1 MARDLL
7 GTNTLRQQ
15 KGHDPAM
22 LKVLVI
28 DEIQERA
35 LEICE
40 GLTRA
45 GHMVAAVLADAFE
58 LHDKV
63 RQLEPDVILINTDSP
78 SRDTL
83 ENLAVLDQHMPRPIL
98 MFAEDGTDDAI
109 RQAMRAGVSSY
120 VIDGLSPARL
130 EPLLKVATARFE
142 EYRNLRQERDDAQR
156 KLAERTQ
163 IDRAKAILMKTRQL
177 SEEEAYATLRKMA
190 MERSKRIGEVAA
202 QIIAA
207 AELLLG

>member
-1 MARDLL
+1 
-7 GTNTLRQQ
+7 
-15 KGHDPAM
+15 M

-45 GHMVAAVLADAFE
+45 GHMVAAVLADAFA
-58 LHDKV
+58 LHDQV
-63 RQLEPDVILINTDSP
+63 RALQPDVILINTDSP

-83 ENLAVLDQHMPRPIL
+83 ENLAVLDRHMPRPVL
-98 MFAEDGTDDAI
+98 MFAADDGDDVI

-120 VIDGLSPARL
+120 VVDGLSPERL
-130 EPLLKVATARFE
+130 APLIRVASARFE
-142 EYRNLRQERDDAQR
+142 EYRNLRQERDEAQR
-156 KLAERTQ
+156 KLA
-163 IDRAKAILMKTRQL
+163 DRAQVERAKGILMQSRQL
-177 SEEEAYATLRKMA
+177 GEAEAHAMLRRMA
-190 MERSKRIGEVAA
+190 MERGRSLGEVAA

-207 AELLLG
+207 ADLLLG

>member
-1 MARDLL
+1 
-7 GTNTLRQQ
+7 
-15 KGHDPAM
+15 M

-45 GHMVAAVLADAFE
+45 GHMVAAVLSDAFS

-83 ENLAVLDQHMPRPIL
+83 ENLAVLDQHMPRPVL

-120 VIDGLSPARL
+120 VIDGLAPARL
-130 EPLLKVATARFE
+130 EPLLKVASARFE
-142 EYRNLRQERDDAQR
+142 EYRTLRQERDDAQR
-156 KLAERTQ
+156 KLAERSQ
-163 IDRAKAILMKTRQL
+163 VDRAKAILMKTRQL
-177 SEEEAYATLRKMA
+177 SEEEAYTTLRRMA
-190 MERSKRIGEVAA
+190 MERSQRIGEVAT

-207 AELLLG
+207 ADLLMG